1 MIKDINRLL
10 VANRGEIAIRIF
22 RAANDLSIKTVGV
35 YSKEDKFNLFR
46 TKADEAYLLGE
57 NRSPL
62 AAYLDID
69 LIIDLAKKKK
79 IDAIHPGYGFLSE
92 NANFARACEKAG
104 IQFVGPP
111 SDVLDQMGD
120 KIKAKELAKR
130 CQVPTIP
137 GSEKPIAS
145 AEEAKKLAREYGLP
159 VILKAAAGG
168 GGRGMRLIESE
179 DEIETAFEMVKSEA
193 HKAFGCDDI
202 FMEKYLVNPK
212 HIEVQILADNYG
224 NVVHLFERDCSVQR
238 RYQKVVEYAPAFS
251 LSQEKRQQLYDDAVK
266 IAKEVNYVNA
276 GTVEFL
282 VDKDGNHYFI
292 EMNPR
297 IQVEHTVTE
306 MVTGIDLVQCQLMIA
321 QGYALDSP
329 EINIKSQDD
338 ITMRGYSIQ
347 CRVTTEDPR
356 NNFAPDYGKLTTYRS
371 GGGFGVRLDAGNA
384 YTGAEISPYYDSLLV
399 KITTQDR
406 TFKGT
411 VQKALRAIAE
421 IRIRGVKTNSSFLTN
436 ILKNE
441 VFQSGQTYT
450 GFIEDTP
457 ELFEVEPSRDR
468 ATKVLKFLGNKA
480 VNENCVKPNIVVAP
494 RVPEAPEEAP
504 QEGLKYLLDK
514 EGPEAL
520 KKWILDQKKV
530 LITDTTFRDA
540 HQSLLATRMRT
551 VDMKRISK
559 ATSHILKDA
568 FSMEMWGGAT
578 FDVAYRFLHESP
590 WVRLDELR
598 AAIPNIPFQM
608 LLRGANAVG
617 YTNYPDELIRA
628 FIRES
633 AESGIDI
640 FRIFDSLNWLPGM
653 ELAIDEVLKCGKIAE
668 GTICYT
674 GDILDPKRDKYT
686 LKYYVNLAKE
696 LEKRGIQILAIKDMS
711 GLLKPYAAKVLVE
724 ALKDELSIP
733 VHLHTHDTSGNQ
745 VATLLMAT
753 EAGVDIIDT
762 AISSL
767 SSLTSQ
773 PSMNSVVAALEGQ
786 ERETGFDLMELQKLT
801 DYWDDIRPYYHSF
814 EAGIK
819 HPATDIYRYEIPGG
833 QYTNLKPQVESLGLG
848 HRFTEVKEKYKEV
861 NEILGDIVK
870 VTPSSKMVGDL
881 AIFMVQNDLTKE
893 NIVEKGK
900 GLNFPDSSISYFKGM
915 MGQPEG
921 GFPED
926 LQKVVLKGEEPITC
940 RPGELLPMINFEEI
954 HDKMEALSATEKHII
969 EHIPERVLRRS
980 VLSWYM
986 YPKVTEDFLKHRME
1000 YSDISHLD
1008 SHVFFDGLMQ
1018 NETTEVNIEPGK
1030 TLIIKYIGFGE
1041 PNDDGTRD
1049 VIFELNG
1056 VRREVNVVDHS
1067 AKSSVK
1073 EVKMADPDNMS
1084 EVASSLPGA
1093 VSKILVAEGD
1103 VVEENQT
1110 LAIIEAMKMET
1121 NITARISGTID
1132 KIYVSAGD
1140 TVKAGE
1146 LIIQMK

>member
-1 MIKDINRLL
+1 
-10 VANRGEIAIRIF
+10 
-22 RAANDLSIKTVGV
+22 
-35 YSKEDKFNLFR
+35 
-46 TKADEAYLLGE
+46 
-57 NRSPL
+57 
-62 AAYLDID
+62 
-69 LIIDLAKKKK
+69 
-79 IDAIHPGYGFLSE
+79 
-92 NANFARACEKAG
+92 
-104 IQFVGPP
+104 
-111 SDVLDQMGD
+111 
-120 KIKAKELAKR
+120 
-130 CQVPTIP
+130 
-137 GSEKPIAS
+137 
-145 AEEAKKLAREYGLP
+145 
-159 VILKAAAGG
+159 
-168 GGRGMRLIESE
+168 
-179 DEIETAFEMVKSEA
+179 IETAFEMVKSEA

-617 YTNYPDELIRA
+617 YTNY
-628 FIRES
+628 
-633 AESGIDI
+633 
-640 FRIFDSLNWLPGM
+640 
-653 ELAIDEVLKCGKIAE
+653 
-668 GTICYT
+668 
-674 GDILDPKRDKYT
+674 
-686 LKYYVNLAKE
+686 
-696 LEKRGIQILAIKDMS
+696 
-711 GLLKPYAAKVLVE
+711 
-724 ALKDELSIP
+724 
-733 VHLHTHDTSGNQ
+733 
-745 VATLLMAT
+745 
-753 EAGVDIIDT
+753 
-762 AISSL
+762 
-767 SSLTSQ
+767 
-773 PSMNSVVAALEGQ
+773 
-786 ERETGFDLMELQKLT
+786 
-801 DYWDDIRPYYHSF
+801 
-814 EAGIK
+814 
-819 HPATDIYRYEIPGG
+819 
-833 QYTNLKPQVESLGLG
+833 
-848 HRFTEVKEKYKEV
+848 
-861 NEILGDIVK
+861 
-870 VTPSSKMVGDL
+870 
-881 AIFMVQNDLTKE
+881 
-893 NIVEKGK
+893 
-900 GLNFPDSSISYFKGM
+900 
-915 MGQPEG
+915 
-921 GFPED
+921 
-926 LQKVVLKGEEPITC
+926 
-940 RPGELLPMINFEEI
+940 
-954 HDKMEALSATEKHII
+954 
-969 EHIPERVLRRS
+969 
-980 VLSWYM
+980 
-986 YPKVTEDFLKHRME
+986 
-1000 YSDISHLD
+1000 
-1008 SHVFFDGLMQ
+1008 
-1018 NETTEVNIEPGK
+1018 
-1030 TLIIKYIGFGE
+1030 
-1041 PNDDGTRD
+1041 
-1049 VIFELNG
+1049 
-1056 VRREVNVVDHS
+1056 
-1067 AKSSVK
+1067 
-1073 EVKMADPDNMS
+1073 
-1084 EVASSLPGA
+1084 
-1093 VSKILVAEGD
+1093 
-1103 VVEENQT
+1103 
-1110 LAIIEAMKMET
+1110 
-1121 NITARISGTID
+1121 
-1132 KIYVSAGD
+1132 
-1140 TVKAGE
+1140 
-1146 LIIQMK
+1146 